1 MRGLFRAAAVLLA
14 AAVPAAAAEAAPV
27 SRFVRVEGRELVA
40 PDGKPLRLKG
50 IGLGNWLL
58 PEGYMF
64 LFKKGAQSPRQ
75 IDELF
80 SELVGPDEARAFWR
94 EFRKV
99 WVTRE
104 DIHYLKK
111 LGMDHVRV
119 PFNYRI
125 LTPEEHPDVWLQ
137 DGFAL
142 LDNVVFWARD
152 EGLYVILDMHGAP
165 GGQTGRNIDDGWGHP
180 FLFESEESQ
189 QRTIEI
195 WRRLAERYKDE
206 PAVLGYDLL
215 NEPLPNG
222 YEALNPR
229 LEPFYKKLVAAVRAV
244 DPEHVIFL
252 GGAQWDTNFSAF
264 GPPFAPNL
272 AYSFHKY
279 WNQTDDASIRQFLD
293 FREKHDAPIWLGES
307 GENDDAWVAEC
318 VKLMDKHGIG
328 WTFWPY
334 KKLDSPRGIVSV
346 TPPPHWEEIT
356 AYAAARTWD
365 FEANAKIRPSL
376 EHSRAALRGLLENAR
391 FARVK
396 VNEGYIRA
404 LGLTPLPSEKE
415 DK

>member
-1 MRGLFRAAAVLLA
+1 MKTWLPAAACLLA
-14 AAVPAAAAEAAPV
+14 AGTLAADPAAPV
-27 SRFVRVEGRELVA
+27 DPVAPSRFVRVQGRELVS

-75 IDELF
+75 INELF

-104 DIHYLKK
+104 DIRYLKK
-111 LGMDHVRV
+111 IGMDHVRV

-125 LTPEEHPDVWLQ
+125 LTPEEHPDVWLAE
-137 DGFAL
+137 GFAL

-180 FLFESEESQ
+180 FLFESEEAQ
-189 QRTIEI
+189 ARTIEI

-252 GGAQWDTNFSAF
+252 GGAQWDTNFSVF

-279 WNQTDDASIRQFLD
+279 WNDTDDASIRKFLD
-293 FREKHDAPIWLGES
+293 FRDKHEAPIWLGES
-307 GENDDAWVAEC
+307 GENDDAWVAAC
-318 VKLMDKHGIG
+318 IKLMDRHGIG

-346 TPPPHWEEIT
+346 TPPPHWGEIT
-356 AYAAARTWD
+356 AYAAARGPD

-404 LGLTPLPSEKE
+404 LGLTP
-415 DK
+415 